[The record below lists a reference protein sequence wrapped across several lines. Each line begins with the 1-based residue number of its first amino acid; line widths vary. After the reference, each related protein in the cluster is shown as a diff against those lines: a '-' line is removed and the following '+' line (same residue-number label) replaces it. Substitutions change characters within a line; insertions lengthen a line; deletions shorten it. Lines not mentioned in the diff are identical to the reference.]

1 MWDSIQEV
9 VSSRFLTP
17 IIPDLTDKLIAVP
30 RKERLT
36 VKGVKNQQ
44 GQNPPIF
51 ACLTNILILL
61 LCFNMK

>member
-44 GQNPPIF
+44 EQPPPIF
-51 ACLTNILILL
+51 TCLTNILILL
-61 LCFNMK
+61 LCFTMK

>member
-30 RKERLT
+30 RKELLT

-44 GQNPPIF
+44 G
-51 ACLTNILILL
+51 
-61 LCFNMK
+61 